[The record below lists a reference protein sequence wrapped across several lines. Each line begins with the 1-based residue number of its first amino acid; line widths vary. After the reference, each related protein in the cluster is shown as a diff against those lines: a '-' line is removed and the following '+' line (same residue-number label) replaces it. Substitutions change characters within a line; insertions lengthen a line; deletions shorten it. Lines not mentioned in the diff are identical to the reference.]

1 MMALNERLDEI
12 SAQMLDV
19 GDRQRATAIKRD
31 KCLPRERINSIIDE
45 GSPFLEIGQLAGY
58 DYLNEGE
65 SVPSGNIVAG
75 IGIIGGK

>member
-45 GSPFLEIGQLAGY
+45 GSPFLEIG
-58 DYLNEGE
+58 
-65 SVPSGNIVAG
+65 
-75 IGIIGGK
+75 